1 MNILAINYEYPPLG
15 GGGGVVFE
23 QIVGELVKRH
33 RVTVL
38 TSAYKGLERV
48 ERDGNLTIHRV
59 PVLMRTARATATM
72 PSMLTFWPSSLKHGR
87 KLMRAEKFDIINSH
101 FAVPSAP
108 SAASLAKQFKVP
120 HVLSIHGGDIFDP
133 SKKTSPHR
141 LPVVR
146 GLVKRLLRDADAVVA
161 QSHNTAGNARKFYNA
176 DRDID
181 IIPLGIRS
189 DVRPPVTRSV
199 LEIDE
204 DRFVIVSV
212 GRLVARKNIG
222 ELLRVV
228 AELND
233 PKDLLIIIGDGPK
246 KEEWEQQARDLGVAD
261 RVRFEGFVDAERKSQ
276 LLSAADCFASTSL
289 HEGFGLVFLE
299 AMDHGL
305 PVVAYDHG
313 GQSDFLVDG
322 QTGGLIRFGDHDG
335 FVASLRGLK
344 QDATGRAGIADKN
357 RAVAKEYYIERCAE
371 QYEALFEREIDSA
384 CSGVSAENTGA
395 EGTG

>member
-38 TSAYKGLERV
+38 TSAYKDLERI
-48 ERDGNLTIHRV
+48 EHDGNLTIHRV

-72 PSMLTFWPSSLKHGR
+72 PSMLTFWPNSLKFGR
-87 KLMRAEKFDIINSH
+87 KLMGAEKFDIINSH

-108 SAASLAKQFKVP
+108 SAASLARQFGVP

-146 GLVKRLLRDADAVVA
+146 GLIRRLLRDADAVVA
-161 QSHNTAGNARKFYNA
+161 QSRNTAENARKYYNA
-176 DRDID
+176 NREID

-189 DVRPPVTRSV
+189 DVRPATTREA
-199 LEIDE
+199 LEIGE

-212 GRLVARKNIG
+212 GRLVARKNVG
-222 ELLRVV
+222 ELLQVV
-228 AELND
+228 ADLDD
-233 PKDLLIIIGDGPK
+233 PNDLLIVIGDGPK
-246 KEEWEQQARDLGVAD
+246 KDEWEQKARELGIVE
-261 RVRFEGFVDAERKSQ
+261 RVRFEGFVDAERKSH

-313 GQSDFLVDG
+313 GQSDFLIEG
-322 QTGGLIRFGDHDG
+322 QTGGLIKFGDHDG

-344 QDATGRAGIADKN
+344 QDTAARVGIVDKN
-357 RAVAKEYYIERCAE
+357 RAIAKDYYIERCAE
-371 QYEALFEREIDSA
+371 QYEQLFERVINGMDTRGDPPAPSP
-384 CSGVSAENTGA
+384 S
-395 EGTG
+395 